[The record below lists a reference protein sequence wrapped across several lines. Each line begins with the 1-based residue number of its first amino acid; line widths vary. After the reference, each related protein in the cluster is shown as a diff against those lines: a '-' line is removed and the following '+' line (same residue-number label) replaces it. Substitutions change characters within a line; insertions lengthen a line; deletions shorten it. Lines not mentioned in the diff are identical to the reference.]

1 MNFLAHLYL
10 GPQAAEPALGSVLG
24 DFVKGPVWALDLPD
38 AVREGVWLHRRIDGF
53 TDQHDLVVRSKQRI
67 SPDRRRYA
75 GILVDMF
82 YDHLLARHW
91 SRFHS
96 EPLADYS
103 AGMYRHLLSQR
114 ALMPER
120 ARRVIEHMA
129 EHDWLSSYAE
139 LDNLHRAVDNL
150 ARRLTRENAL
160 PGGVA
165 ELEAD
170 YAGFERDFLAFMPAV
185 ETFVAEESLR
195 LPAVAA
201 RGTSST

>member
-10 GPQAAEPALGSVLG
+10 GPQAAQPALGSVLG
-24 DFVKGPVWALDLPD
+24 DFVKGPVAGLALPL
-38 AVREGVWLHRRIDGF
+38 AVREGVWLHRRIDVF
-53 TDQHDLVVRSKQRI
+53 TDQHPLVMRSKQRI
-67 SPDRRRYA
+67 SPLRRRYA
-75 GILVDMF
+75 GILVDMY

-91 SRFHS
+91 ARFHS

-114 ALMPER
+114 ALMPEH
-120 ARRVIEHMA
+120 ARRVIERMA
-129 EHDWLSSYAE
+129 EHDWLSSYAQ

-170 YAGFERDFLAFMPAV
+170 YAGFESDFLAFMPAV
-185 ETFVAEESLR
+185 KSFVAEESLR
-195 LPAVAA
+195 LPDAA
-201 RGTSST
+201 SMGTSST

>member
-24 DFVKGPVWALDLPD
+24 DFVKGPVSALDLPD

-53 TDQHDLVVRSKQRI
+53 TDQHALVLRSKQRI
-67 SPDRRRYA
+67 SPLRRRYA
-75 GILVDMF
+75 GILVDMY

-91 SRFHS
+91 SNFHA
-96 EPLADYS
+96 EPLAEYS
-103 AGMYRHLLSQR
+103 AAMYRHLLSQR
-114 ALMPER
+114 ALMPEH
-120 ARRVIEHMA
+120 ARRVIERMA
-129 EHDWLSSYAE
+129 EYDWLSSYAE

-150 ARRLTRENAL
+150 ARRLTRENSL

-170 YAGFERDFLAFMPAV
+170 YAGFESDFLAFMPSV
-185 ETFVAEESLR
+185 KSFVAEEILR
-195 LPAVAA
+195 LPEAA
-201 RGTSST
+201 SMGTSRA